1 MQEYHAQ
8 LEEMRVSIRQLEE
21 DLSAAR
27 RRSDLYESE
36 LKESRQAGEEL
47 RRKVSDYQHR
57 AQKVKVHTVSA
68 VTVTS
73 VTWPAGGV
81 SESPVSPHQAKEQ
94 GKAEAE
100 ELISRLEKVVVDP
113 GGVSLW
119 CSAAGG
125 AGHRLLFLL
134 PADQRRAADQ
144 DAGPAGEAQQGAV
157 FQLNNLLIFFFSSPK
172 CETSDSVLHSVRVSD
187 HPSLRDS
194 TPC

>member
-57 AQKVKVHTVSA
+57 AQKVKVQTASVVLDSLTVSR
-68 VTVTS
+68 
-73 VTWPAGGV
+73 GD
-81 SESPVSPHQAKEQ
+81 SESPVSPYQAKEQ

-100 ELISRLEKVVVDP
+100 ELISRLEKVVV
-113 GGVSLW
+113 V
-119 CSAAGG
+119 
-125 AGHRLLFLL
+125 
-134 PADQRRAADQ
+134 
-144 DAGPAGEAQQGAV
+144 
-157 FQLNNLLIFFFSSPK
+157 
-172 CETSDSVLHSVRVSD
+172 
-187 HPSLRDS
+187 
-194 TPC
+194 